1 MTARTGRLSGLG
13 CVSSAAIETLM
24 TIGAVGAVGAVG
36 REEPLSVEPYDDSQL
51 PAKEVLLAER
61 TSSERVDPLS
71 FRGSPPMWFRNSLS
85 RRRICTVDRCCPRAK
100 TAGREAK
107 AFIS

>member
-1 MTARTGRLSGLG
+1 MTARTGRLGGLG
-13 CVSSAAIETLM
+13 CVSSAETETLM

-36 REEPLSVEPYDDSQL
+36 REEPLTVEPYDSKL
-51 PAKEVLLAER
+51 PAKEALLAER

-85 RRRICTVDRCCPRAK
+85 GRRICTVDRCCPRAK